1 MTTLLVIL
9 LVVAVVA
16 VLWVNR
22 VKIAA
27 KVTGQSEDRIKRYL
41 ERRKRQ

>member
-9 LVVAVVA
+9 VIVAAVA
-16 VLWVNR
+16 LLWVYR
-22 VKIAA
+22 VKIGA
-27 KVTGQSEDRIKRYL
+27 KVTGQSEERIKRYL

>member
-9 LVVAVVA
+9 ALVAAGA

-22 VKIAA
+22 VKVAA
-27 KVTGQSEDRIKRYL
+27 KITGQSEERIKRYL
-41 ERRKRQ
+41 ERRKRP

>member
-9 LVVAVVA
+9 VLVVAA
-16 VLWVNR
+16 GFLWVNR

-27 KVTGQSEDRIKRYL
+27 KITGQSEERVKRYL
-41 ERRKRQ
+41 ERRKDQ

>member
-1 MTTLLVIL
+1 MTTFLVIL
-9 LVVAVVA
+9 VLVAVVA
-16 VLWVNR
+16 VLWINR

>member
-9 LVVAVVA
+9 VLVAA
-16 VLWVNR
+16 GALLWINR
-22 VKIAA
+22 VKVAA
-27 KVTGQSEDRIKRYL
+27 KLTGQSEDRVKRYL